1 MTLEQQ
7 RDILDHTFKLLTDF
21 NHGVPPKGSVAPW
34 WETSKEGTALL
45 LEKGIEY
52 GYYISLLIS
61 NEVLTPFKQTTPICA
76 TSESVYQSWNTQTYI
91 FSSSQMYYLRDEDIW
106 TKIDYQAK
114 AHTWMKPLQRGKET
128 GLVEIPGNWSV
139 KYIINVF
146 PLIWC
151 WLYVR

>member
-61 NEVLTPFKQTTPICA
+61 NEVLTLFKQTTPICA
-76 TSESVYQSWNTQTYI
+76 TSESVYQS
-91 FSSSQMYYLRDEDIW
+91 
-106 TKIDYQAK
+106 
-114 AHTWMKPLQRGKET
+114 
-128 GLVEIPGNWSV
+128 
-139 KYIINVF
+139 
-146 PLIWC
+146 
-151 WLYVR
+151 

>member
-52 GYYISLLIS
+52 GQDVSPLS
-61 NEVLTPFKQTTPICA
+61 FKQVLTYFNRPFQ
-76 TSESVYQSWNTQTYI
+76 
-91 FSSSQMYYLRDEDIW
+91 
-106 TKIDYQAK
+106 
-114 AHTWMKPLQRGKET
+114 
-128 GLVEIPGNWSV
+128 
-139 KYIINVF
+139 
-146 PLIWC
+146 
-151 WLYVR
+151 YVP